1 MQLHVWMIV
10 VLDGWQARLKQ
21 KVEMANSKAAVSA
34 QERIVGD
41 VKSAG
46 LPVFSSEISGIL

>member
-34 QERIVGD
+34 QGRIVGD